1 MTGDTPMPGKRPG
14 PPCARLPC
22 LPCCWPPLAACA
34 GPTGPQLSGPDGPM
48 IANNDWNEHN
58 YGMGY
63 YSGPYDDGFEAEGLD
78 GGPPAYLG
86 DEFMR

>member
-1 MTGDTPMPGKRPG
+1 MPEQKARPTP
-14 PPCARLPC
+14 RLAA
-22 LPCCWPPLAACA
+22 LLVILAAPLAACA
-34 GPTGPQLSGPDGPM
+34 GPTGPQLTGPDGPP

>member
-1 MTGDTPMPGKRPG
+1 MIRKNTRT
-14 PPCARLPC
+14 RLYRL
-22 LPCCWPPLAACA
+22 LPLIGMAAGLAACA

-58 YGMGY
+58 YGMGF

-78 GGPPAYLG
+78 GGPPDYLG
-86 DEFMR
+86 DEFMGVP

>member
-1 MTGDTPMPGKRPG
+1 MPGKKTRTALHP
-14 PPCARLPC
+14 AAL
-22 LPCCWPPLAACA
+22 LAMLLAAPLAACA

-78 GGPPAYLG
+78 GGPPEYLG
-86 DEFMR
+86 DEFFRGP